1 MWFHRFVDHHEGTMR
16 YFARAPLD
24 TDEAVVSRGIIYLI
38 AERCKGCRNCIR
50 LCPRNVLQVSEQTN
64 EKGYRIPEI
73 APGKEN
79 ACTLCGFC
87 GMVCPEFA
95 IYTAKGDE

>member
-1 MWFHRFVDHHEGTMR
+1 MR

-38 AERCKGCRNCIR
+38 PERCKGCRICIR
-50 LCPRNVLQVSEQTN
+50 LCPRNVLQTSEQTN
-64 EKGYRIPEI
+64 ARGYHIPEI
-73 APGKEN
+73 VPGKES

-95 IYTAKGDE
+95 MYTGKEDD